1 MLTNFSHF
9 LKSNQNIECSQ
20 QACAQ
25 CCTDDQCEGHQQFR
39 LRESIINGTHP
50 IQITAKQQRALAVQS
65 NTFREKA
72 FKYMGETVLIWHF
85 DEFMNNPKWKE
96 ESIRKLR
103 KLKTN
108 FIVRNRK
115 TSVNDVQRKQF
126 GKDLPTNEGQK
137 KRFHRV
143 MQHLYQKSIE

>member
-1 MLTNFSHF
+1 
-9 LKSNQNIECSQ
+9 
-20 QACAQ
+20 
-25 CCTDDQCEGHQQFR
+25 
-39 LRESIINGTHP
+39 
-50 IQITAKQQRALAVQS
+50 
-65 NTFREKA
+65 
-72 FKYMGETVLIWHF
+72 MGETVLIWRF

-115 TSVNDVQRKQF
+115 TSMNDVQRKQF
-126 GKDLPTNEGQK
+126 GKDVPVSEDQK